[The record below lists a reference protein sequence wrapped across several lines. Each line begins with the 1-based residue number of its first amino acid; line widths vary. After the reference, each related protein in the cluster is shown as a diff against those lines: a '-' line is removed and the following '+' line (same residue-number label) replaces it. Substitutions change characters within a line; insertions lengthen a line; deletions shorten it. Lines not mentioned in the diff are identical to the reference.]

1 MHEAGE
7 QRAYRK
13 PRELTGK
20 DAKPARMLPDN
31 IGNKV

>member
-13 PRELTGK
+13 SCELTGK
-20 DAKPARMLPDN
+20 DAKPGTSHAE
-31 IGNKV
+31 